1 MVPPACGE
9 LGAFKPEGYNQYI
22 QDSVWWTQ
30 TNPSELQHFHPML
43 DWWLLTMCMCV
54 CMHRPTFD
62 EVVFSLQGILLEQRQ
77 GSSEGLPPY
86 PPNGAAAGRVEG
98 SCAHD
103 GDQRRHQQFQPLSG
117 SEASFTYADNSAI
130 IASPIDDSMC

>member
-1 MVPPACGE
+1 MVDTNKSFRVPILPPNVGLVA
-9 LGAFKPEGYNQYI
+9 A
-22 QDSVWWTQ
+22 DHV
-30 TNPSELQHFHPML
+30 HV
-43 DWWLLTMCMCV
+43 CV
-54 CMHRPTFD
+54 HRPTFD